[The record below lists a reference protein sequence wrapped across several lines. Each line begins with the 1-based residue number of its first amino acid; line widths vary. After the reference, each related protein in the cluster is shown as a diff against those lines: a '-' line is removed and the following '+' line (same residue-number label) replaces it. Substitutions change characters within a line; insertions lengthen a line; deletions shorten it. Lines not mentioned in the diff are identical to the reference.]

1 MIFYFFEAHMRFVTS
16 AGFGQLC
23 LQILLVDQ
31 LALILPTAIMIN
43 IALPL
48 YVRRLELKVLLLV
61 FIIRR
66 GVLVLSNRDYAFLF
80 FLRAFL
86 CWHGRA
92 LAVDG

>member
-1 MIFYFFEAHMRFVTS
+1 MRFVTS
-16 AGFGQLC
+16 AGFEQLR

-86 CWHGRA
+86 CWHGRT